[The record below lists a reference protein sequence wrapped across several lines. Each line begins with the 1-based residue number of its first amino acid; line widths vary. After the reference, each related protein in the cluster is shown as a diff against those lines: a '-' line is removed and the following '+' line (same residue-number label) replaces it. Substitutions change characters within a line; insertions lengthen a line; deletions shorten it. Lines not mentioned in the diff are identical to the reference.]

1 MPPAISAMLIACK
14 RLNWVGLGRLV
25 SKRAPPH
32 SALRRMVAAEAQ
44 CGTGL
49 VGSYPIRREC
59 SLFDYRCRAD
69 WYDFARPR
77 RRRIAEFSPGL
88 GERPA
93 LFEQITAPVGRL
105 HLVGDGVCERHFAD
119 LARECRPLGAPIG
132 EARPEAVHGQI
143 ATAHP
148 AHFSSRIKI

>member
-1 MPPAISAMLIACK
+1 MPPAISAVLIAWR
-14 RLNWVGLGRLV
+14 RLNWVGLGRRLV

-49 VGSYPIRREC
+49 VGSHPIRREG

-69 WYDFARPR
+69 WYDFAGLR
-77 RRRIAEFSPGL
+77 RRCITEFSPGL

-93 LFEQITAPVGRL
+93 FFEQITAPVG
-105 HLVGDGVCERHFAD
+105 
-119 LARECRPLGAPIG
+119 
-132 EARPEAVHGQI
+132 
-143 ATAHP
+143 
-148 AHFSSRIKI
+148 